1 MNTDKIMKAGNARKV
16 LLIYMEIAKTLS
28 TVSQLAQVKIYKE
41 PIKASNL
48 LSDNGKKEQIVN
60 VVEAFV
66 IGVELLIDEINQVVQ
81 FYGITTSE
89 KVCGAE
95 IVSSVVSAVP
105 DDWELVVVIDWRR
118 GLWDV
123 MKNRYPKL
131 MIY

>member
-1 MNTDKIMKAGNARKV
+1 
-16 LLIYMEIAKTLS
+16 
-28 TVSQLAQVKIYKE
+28 
-41 PIKASNL
+41 
-48 LSDNGKKEQIVN
+48 

-66 IGVELLIDEINQVVQ
+66 ISVELLIDETNQVVQ

-105 DDWELVVVIDWRR
+105 DDLELVVVIDWRR

>member
-1 MNTDKIMKAGNARKV
+1 MNTDKILKVGNARKV
-16 LLIYMEIAKTLS
+16 FSVYMEIAKTLQ
-28 TVSQLAQVKIYKE
+28 TVSHLAQVKIYKE
-41 PIKASNL
+41 RIKASNL

-66 IGVELLIDEINQVVQ
+66 ICVELLIDEINQVVQ

-105 DDWELVVVIDWRR
+105 DDQELVVVMDWRGDYR
-118 GLWDV
+118 A
-123 MKNRYPKL
+123 
-131 MIY
+131 